1 MKILSLVVSL
11 LLLVVNVQANANKEV
26 QDSIVKIY
34 TVSKIPNYSIPW
46 NSSIRRSH
54 GSGSIILNNRIL
66 TNAHVVAN
74 ETFIE
79 VKRHGQTKRYQAEVE
94 FISHQSDL
102 ALLRVKDESFFD
114 NTMPLEFGQLPQI
127 QQKISVYGFPLGG
140 NSLSVS
146 TGIVSRLEHH
156 TYAHSR
162 ENFLSIQI
170 DAAVNP
176 GNSGGPAISDGKI
189 IGVVMQQIT
198 KSQNI
203 GYIVP
208 CVVVKHFLEDVADG
222 LYDGFANLGVGT
234 QKMESKTLR
243 DVYGMQK
250 DVSGVIVIKVST
262 LSSAFEVL
270 KDGDILLSIDGHKIY
285 NDGTVEFMPQQYT
298 SYMYYA
304 DKKHIGESVEFE
316 LLRDFKRVEVEVRLQ
331 NIANDDLLVDTIEHD
346 VMPRYTI
353 YGGYVFT
360 PLSRNLLAKIG
371 SNRLELNEA
380 AGKLATMEKEEEVV
394 LLKVLADNT
403 NRGNH
408 NIAYWLVN
416 NINGTE
422 FKNFDEFKKLIA
434 NSKEKY
440 LLLKNKDGVQ
450 IAIDNDKA
458 KSIEKQILERY
469 SINTNSSEK

>member
-1 MKILSLVVSL
+1 MKILGLVVSL
-11 LLLVVNVQANANKEV
+11 LLLVVNANANKEV

-54 GSGSIILNNRIL
+54 GSGSIILGNRIL

-114 NTMPLEFGQLPQI
+114 NTTPLELGILPEI

-156 TYAHSR
+156 RYAHSR
-162 ENFLSIQI
+162 EIFLSIQI

-189 IGVVMQQIT
+189 TGVVMQQIT

-208 CVVVKHFLEDVADG
+208 CVVVKHFLDDVEDG
-222 LYDGFANLGVGT
+222 LYDGFANLGVDT

-250 DVSGVIVIKVST
+250 DVSGVMVMKVST
-262 LSSAFEVL
+262 LSPTFEVI
-270 KDGDILLSIDGHKIY
+270 KEGDILLSIDGHKIY

-304 DKKHIGESVEFE
+304 DKKQIGDSVEFE
-316 LLRDFKRVEVEVRLQ
+316 LLRDFKRIDVEVRLQ
-331 NIANDDLLVDTIEHD
+331 NIANDDLLVDTVEHD
-346 VMPRYTI
+346 VMPRYHI

-360 PLSRNLLAKIG
+360 PLSRNLLSQKG
-371 SNRLELNEA
+371 SNRLELKEA
-380 AGKLATMEKEEEVV
+380 ASKWATETKDEEVL
-394 LLKVLADNT
+394 LLKVLADIS

-408 NIAYWLVN
+408 NITYWLIDTVN
-416 NINGTE
+416 DKE

-440 LLLKNKDGVQ
+440 ILLKNRDGVK
-450 IAIDNDKA
+450 IAIDNKQA
-458 KSIEKQILERY
+458 KGVEKRVLKRY
-469 SINTNSSEK
+469 SINAHSSKK

>member
-1 MKILSLVVSL
+1 MMMKVFSLVFL
-11 LLLVVNVQANANKEV
+11 LLSVVSANSIKE
-26 QDSIVKIY
+26 SIVKIY

-114 NTMPLEFGQLPQI
+114 NTTPLELGSLPEI

-189 IGVVMQQIT
+189 TGVVMQQIT

-208 CVVVKHFLEDVADG
+208 CVVVNHFLEDVKDG
-222 LYDGFANLGVGT
+222 LYDGFANLGVGDR
-234 QKMESKTLR
+234 K
-243 DVYGMQK
+243 
-250 DVSGVIVIKVST
+250 
-262 LSSAFEVL
+262 
-270 KDGDILLSIDGHKIY
+270 
-285 NDGTVEFMPQQYT
+285 
-298 SYMYYA
+298 
-304 DKKHIGESVEFE
+304 SV
-316 LLRDFKRVEVEVRLQ
+316 V
-331 NIANDDLLVDTIEHD
+331 
-346 VMPRYTI
+346 
-353 YGGYVFT
+353 
-360 PLSRNLLAKIG
+360 
-371 SNRLELNEA
+371 
-380 AGKLATMEKEEEVV
+380 
-394 LLKVLADNT
+394 
-403 NRGNH
+403 
-408 NIAYWLVN
+408 
-416 NINGTE
+416 
-422 FKNFDEFKKLIA
+422 
-434 NSKEKY
+434 
-440 LLLKNKDGVQ
+440 
-450 IAIDNDKA
+450 
-458 KSIEKQILERY
+458 
-469 SINTNSSEK
+469 